1 MKWGAADLGVT
12 WTLFSLF
19 FNFSVTNGQN
29 PPNYNL
35 FQGAAYQGARH
46 RQLQR
51 NRNWCAY
58 VVHKNVSCTVQG
70 NVESFVE
77 PEVAPCPNH
86 DPDCEQQVMYR
97 TRFRPAYKIAYKTV
111 TDLEWRC
118 CPSYQGPDCSEL
130 KAAPNRQTVPAGS
143 QPPQTQYPNRQIVPA
158 GSQPHQNQYP
168 NKQTVPAGSQPHQN
182 RNSEEAPH
190 YPQTR
195 SIPGQT
201 RHPQRPERRET
212 GVYEGRPG
220 GAEKDRV
227 RLLEGEVQ
235 RLSQTVGALQA
246 AITGLSSTLRSDLQE
261 DTSKMLVTLLNN
273 LRAVTPDSVHAP
285 DIEQAAVT
293 PDNHQGSVID
303 GHQAT
308 RGPVQGDRGLEK
320 VLARLDDVNTSL
332 KSKEEALEELRGTV
346 NSHSGHIRLLLDAS
360 QTQQDP
366 DPNPVGG
373 GAPADLEELL
383 EKYMDRQLGFL
394 RKNMEDSMERTIEER
409 IGKEVEKL
417 QKFCDGR
424 IQLMERRCED
434 ERERG
439 LLSLTEM
446 VDKEEQL
453 KQEIRELRL
462 DITASD
468 QPGRSLRQTDP
479 KPNVR
484 QTDTKPNV
492 RQTDSKPS
500 LRQTAPARQTDL
512 ARQDNQPPGILP
524 AVQRGDLSD
533 LWRELERVAEAHRIL
548 NARMDNEL
556 QYLSSPRGEL
566 EGKGLELE
574 GEGLGL
580 EGEVGSR
587 LEELE
592 ARLNVTEQNAE
603 VHCFYVEEKLTRAL
617 TEQGAELRQLL
628 EERVNVLEDQFTT
641 MLVEMNNE
649 SYPVGGGGSGDLQ
662 AELNNNKFLLQGLN
676 DKVTAVAEL
685 CAPGCGGGPNTG
697 GFPNTNPGASSHPVV
712 LDSVVK
718 DLKLC
723 CNDLE
728 ILHTDVTS
736 NSDKLRELEE
746 IIDRQM
752 VGQKRSVKEVE
763 DLQRG
768 MVILQDNVGGLG
780 GAVTGLGDSL
790 SRYTQD
796 LTRINNTCCQVGAG
810 AKAGARPGEGLGG
823 FGATTI
829 GPGRIQSASEVT
841 VPRGEVEGSSSS
853 QVEELRTKL
862 DSLTNQVQ
870 TELQRCSGVS
880 GVEGRVQRLEKVCV
894 QLDGV
899 SARVRGVKEGLE
911 KHVAGLWHH
920 VSRVNTMLER
930 QAADI
935 TTLETSLK
943 TLQTRSTDT
952 NARETDEAVRPG
964 SVPDQTRPRVNQIH
978 IPHRTPLDST
988 PRQPYNPRQP
998 ASPHQPTNPLQPN
1011 THRHPNQPTLYLVP
1025 HKPNQPGQPTV
1036 ILVPHPNQ
1044 PFLTTVPRQPSPP
1057 SNPPSQP
1064 RRVLEVGEAGPPGY
1078 MRRVTVRR
1086 GSDDSSSTPVKGF
1099 AGAPGYNPPEKPF
1112 SFNKHETIPVAAKV
1126 PWNPVSQTPLVT
1138 PVSSDSSF
1146 LADPFSFSAGLTTQF
1161 SGEFGTI
1168 LFNKVLVNDGGHY
1181 NSHTGI
1187 FTIPME
1193 GRYLISG
1200 VLMARQGKG
1209 LEAVLSVSNRSVHR
1223 LMSSASG
1230 AGTVAKDSC
1239 PCGGSVSFS
1248 LILSLR
1254 QGDHVA
1260 LVRTAGQLATT
1271 ESRDILST
1279 FSAIFLYAPQP
1290 ITR

>member
-1 MKWGAADLGVT
+1 
-12 WTLFSLF
+12 LFVSYFSSLE
-19 FNFSVTNGQN
+19 G
-29 PPNYNL
+29 
-35 FQGAAYQGARH
+35 
-46 RQLQR
+46 
-51 NRNWCAY
+51 NWCAY

-130 KAAPNRQTVPAGS
+130 KAAPNRQIVPAGS
-143 QPPQTQYPNRQIVPA
+143 EPPQTQYPNRQ
-158 GSQPHQNQYP
+158 
-168 NKQTVPAGSQPHQN
+168 TVPAG
-182 RNSEEAPH
+182 
-190 YPQTR
+190 
-195 SIPGQT
+195 
-201 RHPQRPERRET
+201 
-212 GVYEGRPG
+212 
-220 GAEKDRV
+220 V

-246 AITGLSSTLRSDLQE
+246 AMTGLSSTLRSDLQE

-273 LRAVTPDSVHAP
+273 LRPVNPDSVHAP
-285 DIEQAAVT
+285 DIEQAAV
-293 PDNHQGSVID
+293 PSDNHQGSVID

-320 VLARLDDVNTSL
+320 ILARLDDVNTSL

-346 NSHSGHIRLLLDAS
+346 TSHSGHIRLLLDAS

-373 GAPADLEELL
+373 GAPADLEVLL
-383 EKYMDRQLGFL
+383 EKYVDRQLGFL

-417 QKFCDGR
+417 QKSCDER
-424 IQLMERRCED
+424 IQLMERRCEE

-439 LLSLTEM
+439 LLSRTEM

-453 KQEIRELRL
+453 KEEIRGLRL

-468 QPGRSLRQTDP
+468 QPGRTLRQTDP
-479 KPNVR
+479 KP
-484 QTDTKPNV
+484 
-492 RQTDSKPS
+492 S
-500 LRQTAPARQTDL
+500 LRQP
-512 ARQDNQPPGILP
+512 
-524 AVQRGDLSD
+524 
-533 LWRELERVAEAHRIL
+533 LERVAEAHRIL

-556 QYLSSPRGEL
+556 QYLSSPRG
-566 EGKGLELE
+566 
-574 GEGLGL
+574 LGL

-587 LEELE
+587 MEELE

-617 TEQGAELRQLL
+617 AEQGTELRQLL

-649 SYPVGGGGSGDLQ
+649 SYPVGGGGSVDLQ
-662 AELNNNKFLLQGLN
+662 AELNNNKFLLQGLD

-685 CAPGCGGGPNTG
+685 CATGCGGGPNTG

-723 CNDLE
+723 RNDLD
-728 ILHTDVTS
+728 ILHTDVTA

-752 VGQKRSVKEVE
+752 AGQKRSVKTVE

-796 LTRINNTCCQVGAG
+796 LTRINTTYNTCCQVGAG
-810 AKAGARPGEGLGG
+810 VKAGA
-823 FGATTI
+823 
-829 GPGRIQSASEVT
+829 
-841 VPRGEVEGSSSS
+841 SSS

-862 DSLTNQVQ
+862 DSLTIQV

-880 GVEGRVQRLEKVCV
+880 GVEGRVQRLEKVYV

-911 KHVAGLWHH
+911 KHIAGLWHH
-920 VSRVNTMLER
+920 VSRVNTILER

-952 NARETDEAVRPG
+952 NARETGQYYTADDEW
-964 SVPDQTRPRVNQIH
+964 VNEWMDLLLCSYI
-978 IPHRTPLDST
+978 
-988 PRQPYNPRQP
+988 
-998 ASPHQPTNPLQPN
+998 
-1011 THRHPNQPTLYLVP
+1011 
-1025 HKPNQPGQPTV
+1025 
-1036 ILVPHPNQ
+1036 
-1044 PFLTTVPRQPSPP
+1044 F
-1057 SNPPSQP
+1057 
-1064 RRVLEVGEAGPPGY
+1064 
-1078 MRRVTVRR
+1078 
-1086 GSDDSSSTPVKGF
+1086 F
-1099 AGAPGYNPPEKPF
+1099 
-1112 SFNKHETIPVAAKV
+1112 
-1126 PWNPVSQTPLVT
+1126 
-1138 PVSSDSSF
+1138 SF
-1146 LADPFSFSAGLTTQF
+1146 LADPFSFSAGLTSQF

-1168 LFNKVLVNDGGHY
+1168 RFNKVLVNDGGHY

-1200 VLMARQGKG
+1200 VLMARPGKG

-1223 LMSSASG
+1223 LMSSGSV
-1230 AGTVAKDSC
+1230 AGTAVQDSC

>member
-46 RQLQR
+46 RQSQR

-77 PEVAPCPNH
+77 PEVVPCPNH
-86 DPDCEQQVMYR
+86 DPDCEEQVMYR

-158 GSQPHQNQYP
+158 GSQPHQ
-168 NKQTVPAGSQPHQN
+168 TQN
-182 RNSEEAPH
+182 SGEAPH

-212 GVYEGRPG
+212 GVYEGRHG
-220 GAEKDRV
+220 GADRDRV

-235 RLSQTVGALQA
+235 RLSQTVGALQDA
-246 AITGLSSTLRSDLQE
+246 MTGLSSTLRSDLQE
-261 DTSKMLVTLLNN
+261 DTSKMLVSLLNN

-285 DIEQAAVT
+285 DIEQAAV
-293 PDNHQGSVID
+293 PSDNHQGSVID

-332 KSKEEALEELRGTV
+332 KSKEEALAELRGTV
-346 NSHSGHIRLLLDAS
+346 TSHSGHIRLLLDAS
-360 QTQQDP
+360 QTQQD
-366 DPNPVGG
+366 PVGG

-394 RKNMEDSMERTIEER
+394 RKNMEDSMERTIEEK

-417 QKFCDGR
+417 QKSCDGR
-424 IQLMERRCED
+424 IQLMERRCEE
-434 ERERG
+434 ERESG

-453 KQEIRELRL
+453 KEEIRELRL

-468 QPGRSLRQTDP
+468 QPGRTLRQTDP

-484 QTDTKPNV
+484 QTDP
-492 RQTDSKPS
+492 KPS

-533 LWRELERVAEAHRIL
+533 LWRELERVAEAHRVL

-566 EGKGLELE
+566 EGKGLEM
-574 GEGLGL
+574 EGLGL

-603 VHCFYVEEKLTRAL
+603 VHCFYVEEKLTRAVA
-617 TEQGAELRQLL
+617 EQGTELRQLL

-649 SYPVGGGGSGDLQ
+649 SYPVGGGGSVDLQ
-662 AELNNNKFLLQGLN
+662 AELNNNKFLLQGLD

-685 CAPGCGGGPNTG
+685 CATGCGGGPNTG

-723 CNDLE
+723 CNDLD
-728 ILHTDVTS
+728 ILHTDVTA

-752 VGQKRSVKEVE
+752 AGQKRSFKTVE

-796 LTRINNTCCQVGAG
+796 LTRINTTYNTCCQVGAG
-810 AKAGARPGEGLGG
+810 VKAGARPGEGLGG

-829 GPGRIQSASEVT
+829 GPGRIQSASDGVM
-841 VPRGEVEGSSSS
+841 VPRGEVEGSS

-952 NARETDEAVRPG
+952 NARETDAVRPG
-964 SVPDQTRPRVNQIH
+964 SVPDQTRTRVNQIH
-978 IPHRTPLDST
+978 IPHRTPPDSPPQT
-988 PRQPYNPRQP
+988 PRQPYIPRQP
-998 ASPHQPTNPLQPN
+998 ASPRQPTNPLQPN
-1011 THRHPNQPTLYLVP
+1011 THRQPNQPTLYLVP

-1044 PFLTTVPRQPSPP
+1044 PNQPSNPNQPFLTMVPRQPSPP
-1057 SNPPSQP
+1057 ANPPSQP
-1064 RRVLEVGEAGPPGY
+1064 HRVLEVGEAGPPGY

-1099 AGAPGYNPPEKPF
+1099 AGAPGYNPPEKPV
-1112 SFNKHETIPVAAKV
+1112 SFNRHETIPVAAKV
-1126 PWNPVSQTPLVT
+1126 PWNPASQTPLVT

-1161 SGEFGTI
+1161 SGEFGI
-1168 LFNKVLVNDGGHY
+1168 IVFNKVLVNDGGHY

-1200 VLMARQGKG
+1200 VLMARQG

-1230 AGTVAKDSC
+1230 AGTVAQDSC

>member
-1 MKWGAADLGVT
+1 MIHTDADFY
-12 WTLFSLF
+12 FSLF
-19 FNFSVTNGQN
+19 SQLFLSDNRLFVSYFSSLEG
-29 PPNYNL
+29 
-35 FQGAAYQGARH
+35 
-46 RQLQR
+46 
-51 NRNWCAY
+51 NWCAY

-77 PEVAPCPNH
+77 PEVALCPNH

-97 TRFRPAYKIAYKTV
+97 TRFRAAYKIAYKTV

-143 QPPQTQYPNRQIVPA
+143 QPPQTQ
-158 GSQPHQNQYP
+158 
-168 NKQTVPAGSQPHQN
+168 
-182 RNSEEAPH
+182 
-190 YPQTR
+190 
-195 SIPGQT
+195 
-201 RHPQRPERRET
+201 HPQRPERRET
-212 GVYEGRPG
+212 GVYEGRHG

-273 LRAVTPDSVHAP
+273 LRAVTPDSFHAP
-285 DIEQAAVT
+285 DIEQAAVP

-346 NSHSGHIRLLLDAS
+346 TSHSGHIRLLLDAS

-409 IGKEVEKL
+409 MGKEVEKL

-424 IQLMERRCED
+424 IQLMERRCEE

-479 KPNVR
+479 KPN
-484 QTDTKPNV
+484 
-492 RQTDSKPS
+492 
-500 LRQTAPARQTDL
+500 
-512 ARQDNQPPGILP
+512 
-524 AVQRGDLSD
+524 RGDLSD

-548 NARMDNEL
+548 NA
-556 QYLSSPRGEL
+556 Q
-566 EGKGLELE
+566 GKGLELE

-617 TEQGAELRQLL
+617 AEQGAELRQLL

-649 SYPVGGGGSGDLQ
+649 SYPVGEGRSVELQ

-685 CAPGCGGGPNTG
+685 CAHGCGGGPNTG
-697 GFPNTNPGASSHPVV
+697 GFPNPGASSHPVV

-723 CNDLE
+723 CNDLD

-752 VGQKRSVKEVE
+752 VGQKQSVKEVE

-796 LTRINNTCCQVGAG
+796 LTRINTTYNTCC
-810 AKAGARPGEGLGG
+810 G

-862 DSLTNQVQ
+862 DSLTNQV
-870 TELQRCSGVS
+870 
-880 GVEGRVQRLEKVCV
+880 
-894 QLDGV
+894 
-899 SARVRGVKEGLE
+899 
-911 KHVAGLWHH
+911 
-920 VSRVNTMLER
+920 
-930 QAADI
+930 
-935 TTLETSLK
+935 
-943 TLQTRSTDT
+943 
-952 NARETDEAVRPG
+952 
-964 SVPDQTRPRVNQIH
+964 
-978 IPHRTPLDST
+978 T

-1011 THRHPNQPTLYLVP
+1011 IHRHPNQPTLYLVP

-1044 PFLTTVPRQPSPP
+1044 PSNPNQPFLTMVPRQPSPP

-1099 AGAPGYNPPEKPF
+1099 AGAPGVHLTPH
-1112 SFNKHETIPVAAKV
+1112 KHFDLIASVCF
-1126 PWNPVSQTPLVT
+1126 VS
-1138 PVSSDSSF
+1138 VSSDSSF

-1223 LMSSASG
+1223 LMSSTSG
-1230 AGTVAKDSC
+1230 AGTVAQDSC

>member
-12 WTLFSLF
+12 WTFFSLL

-35 FQGAAYQGARH
+35 FQGAAYQGSRH
-46 RQLQR
+46 RQSQR

-77 PEVAPCPNH
+77 PEVAPCPKH

-143 QPPQTQYPNRQIVPA
+143 QPYQNQYPNRQTVPA

-168 NKQTVPAGSQPHQN
+168 NRQTVPAGSQPHQTQ
-182 RNSEEAPH
+182 NSGAAPH

-195 SIPGQT
+195 SIPEQT
-201 RHPQRPERRET
+201 RHTQRPERRET
-212 GVYEGRPG
+212 GVYEGRHGGG
-220 GAEKDRV
+220 GADRDRV

-246 AITGLSSTLRSDLQE
+246 AVTGLSSTLRTDLQE

-273 LRAVTPDSVHAP
+273 LRPLTPDSAHVP
-285 DIEQAAVT
+285 DIEQAAVP

-308 RGPVQGDRGLEK
+308 RGPVLDRGLEK

-346 NSHSGHIRLLLDAS
+346 TSHSGHIRLLLDAS
-360 QTQQDP
+360 QTQQGP
-366 DPNPVGG
+366 DPNPVGD

-383 EKYMDRQLGFL
+383 EKYMDRQLGSL
-394 RKNMEDSMERTIEER
+394 RKNMEDSMERMMEER
-409 IGKEVEKL
+409 MGKEVEKL
-417 QKFCDGR
+417 QSSCDGR
-424 IQLMERRCED
+424 IQSMERRCEE

-453 KQEIRELRL
+453 KEEIRELRL

-468 QPGRSLRQTDP
+468 QPGRTLRQTDP

-484 QTDTKPNV
+484 QTDP
-492 RQTDSKPS
+492 KPS
-500 LRQTAPARQTDL
+500 LRQTVPARQTDL

-548 NARMDNEL
+548 NARMDNEM
-556 QYLSSPRGEL
+556 QYLSPPQGEL
-566 EGKGLELE
+566 EGKGLALE

-587 LEELE
+587 LDELE

-617 TEQGAELRQLL
+617 AEQGAELRQLL
-628 EERVNVLEDQFTT
+628 EERVNALEDQFTT
-641 MLVEMNNE
+641 MLVEMNNG
-649 SYPVGGGGSGDLQ
+649 SYPVEEGGSVDPQ
-662 AELNNNKFLLQGLN
+662 AELNNNKVLLQGLD

-685 CAPGCGGGPNTG
+685 CATSCGGGPNTG
-697 GFPNTNPGASSHPVV
+697 GFTNTNPGASSHPVV

-723 CNDLE
+723 RNDLD
-728 ILHTDVTS
+728 ILHTDVTA
-736 NSDKLRELEE
+736 NSDKLSELEE

-752 VGQKRSVKEVE
+752 AGQQRSIKTVE

-768 MVILQDNVGGLG
+768 MVILQDNMGGLG
-780 GAVTGLGDSL
+780 VAVTGLGDSL
-790 SRYTQD
+790 SKYTQD
-796 LTRINNTCCQVGAG
+796 LNSINTTYNTCCQVGAG
-810 AKAGARPGEGLGG
+810 ARAGSGGGL
-823 FGATTI
+823 A
-829 GPGRIQSASEVT
+829 RIQSVSEGVM
-841 VPRGEVEGSSSS
+841 VPREEGEGSSSS

-862 DSLTNQVQ
+862 DSLTNQVH

-899 SARVRGVKEGLE
+899 SAGVQGVKEGLE

-920 VSRVNTMLER
+920 VSRVNTMLDR
-930 QAADI
+930 QATDI
-935 TTLETSLK
+935 TTLQTSLK

-952 NARETDEAVRPG
+952 TARETDEPVRPG
-964 SVPDQTRPRVNQIH
+964 SVPDQTRPRVNQIY
-978 IPHRTPLDST
+978 IPHRTPLTRPSRPPGNPTTPDS
-988 PRQPYNPRQP
+988 QPVH
-998 ASPHQPTNPLQPN
+998 ASL
-1011 THRHPNQPTLYLVP
+1011 PTLYSPTPTANLN
-1025 HKPNQPGQPTV
+1025 NQLCTWCHISPT
-1036 ILVPHPNQ
+1036 ILTSQ
-1044 PFLTTVPRQPSPP
+1044 ASP
-1057 SNPPSQP
+1057 
-1064 RRVLEVGEAGPPGY
+1064 L
-1078 MRRVTVRR
+1078 
-1086 GSDDSSSTPVKGF
+1086 
-1099 AGAPGYNPPEKPF
+1099 
-1112 SFNKHETIPVAAKV
+1112 
-1126 PWNPVSQTPLVT
+1126 
-1138 PVSSDSSF
+1138 
-1146 LADPFSFSAGLTTQF
+1146 SFSYPILTNQ
-1161 SGEFGTI
+1161 
-1168 LFNKVLVNDGGHY
+1168 
-1181 NSHTGI
+1181 
-1187 FTIPME
+1187 
-1193 GRYLISG
+1193 
-1200 VLMARQGKG
+1200 
-1209 LEAVLSVSNRSVHR
+1209 
-1223 LMSSASG
+1223 
-1230 AGTVAKDSC
+1230 
-1239 PCGGSVSFS
+1239 
-1248 LILSLR
+1248 
-1254 QGDHVA
+1254 
-1260 LVRTAGQLATT
+1260 
-1271 ESRDILST
+1271 
-1279 FSAIFLYAPQP
+1279 AI
-1290 ITR
+1290 ITNPS